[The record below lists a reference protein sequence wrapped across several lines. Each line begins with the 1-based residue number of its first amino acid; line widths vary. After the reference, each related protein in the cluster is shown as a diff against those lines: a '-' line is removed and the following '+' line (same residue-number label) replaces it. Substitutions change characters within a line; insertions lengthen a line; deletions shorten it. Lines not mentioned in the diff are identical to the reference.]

1 MAAQQPLAHIRRCG
15 ASCLAAYTQ
24 YQLLSV
30 FFANAMAQASCDT
43 ADTAPESIHPAVP
56 QLYLLAI
63 MSAAKAV
70 AWVERLEAFDKLLKD
85 LTEAGTPTQCVESV
99 QVEKLIQSLTKVS
112 MSFEHIERVLSILQS
127 STLSFE
133 SREKLERA
141 ANESVSGDGGQ
152 ATRDDRQ
159 KNQDYTA
166 LPFYPPKKWW
176 QLLSSYIGDHYIM
189 IADLAISLGCRN
201 PSEQT
206 FGMMTAMSML
216 AGQDHPLTA
225 LSMPQQAKQD
235 LLIAQ
240 KKMFRSR
247 VPKSPL
253 YAEKV
258 VALPASPADMQM
270 QHPAIYNAV
279 FVYGEEPFGM
289 QPWGHNLT
297 LLADSI
303 KLRRHPS
310 PQLLGS
316 GA

>member
-1 MAAQQPLAHIRRCG
+1 MLFAWLPSSLYIYVGAAP
-15 ASCLAAYTQ
+15 AALQLYTQ

-141 ANESVSGDGGQ
+141 ANESVSQ
-152 ATRDDRQ
+152 TTRDDRQ

-216 AGQDHPLTA
+216 ACQDASTA

-235 LLIAQ
+235 LLTAQ

-270 QHPAIYNAV
+270 QYPAIYNAV
-279 FVYGEEPFGM
+279 FVGEEPFGM

>member
-1 MAAQQPLAHIRRCG
+1 MRWLKPAVI
-15 ASCLAAYTQ
+15 
-24 YQLLSV
+24 QLP
-30 FFANAMAQASCDT
+30 SCDT
-43 ADTAPESIHPAVP
+43 AH
-56 QLYLLAI
+56 QLCPRYIYPLAI

-70 AWVERLEAFDKLLKD
+70 AWVERLQAFDKLLKD
-85 LTEAGTPTQCVESV
+85 LTDAGTPTQCVERV
-99 QVEKLIQSLTKVS
+99 QVEKLIQSLTKVI
-112 MSFEHIERVLSILQS
+112 MSFEDIERVLSILQS

-141 ANESVSGDGGQ
+141 ANESCSGDGGQ

-216 AGQDHPLTA
+216 ACQDASTA
-225 LSMPQQAKQD
+225 LAMSQQAKQD
-235 LLIAQ
+235 LLIAH

-247 VPKSPL
+247 VPKSL
-253 YAEKV
+253 VYAEKV